1 MSIQK
6 RVIKEKGV
14 CKVFFKYNSSLAD
27 DGTKVSIVGDFN
39 DWNPKKNQMKR
50 TKIGHFAS
58 TLQIPLDNVYQFRYL
73 INNDRWEADKE
84 ADGLIEPYTKTINS
98 LIIV

>member
-6 RVIKEKGV
+6 QVIPEKGV
-14 CKVFFKYNSSLAD
+14 CKVFFKFNSYLAD
-27 DGTKVSIVGDFN
+27 EGTKIAIVGDFN
-39 DWNPKKNQMKR
+39 DWNPRKNKMKR
-50 TKIGHFAS
+50 TKIGDFVS
-58 TLQIPLDNVYQFRYL
+58 SIQIPLDNVYQFRYL
-73 INNDRWEADKE
+73 INDDRWEADKE